1 LRAGEPTLIPAERVR
16 TALETAGSRRQG
28 CGPWQC
34 PAHDDRQ
41 ASLSVKEGRG
51 GRVLLHCHAGCE
63 TQDVLAALSLDWAD
77 LFPGDRNGKAR
88 AEIVATYDYTDADGH
103 LLYQT
108 VRYFPKA
115 FKRRR
120 PDGNG
125 GWTWSLQ
132 GVQQVLY
139 RLPRVL
145 AAVAATEPVYVVE
158 GEKDVHAVERAGAT
172 ATTVLGGVNG
182 TWPPEFSRLL
192 AKTCTVV
199 VADDDDPGRQRARR
213 IAASIGEHGGQVELV
228 GPVTG
233 KDASD
238 HLAAGKT
245 LADFLPLDAQ
255 AAVDVAVDGAELL
268 EEVYGALERYVVFP
282 SGEAAV
288 AVTLWVAASHA
299 QPAWE
304 HATRMVVKSPLKRC
318 GKTRLLD
325 VLEALSHNALPTVN
339 ISVAALVRSI
349 DEADPPTL
357 LLDEADTIFVR
368 RRGERAEAA
377 EDLRGILNA
386 GHRRGRPYIRW
397 DQAARAVERCPTFA
411 MAVLAAI
418 GDLPDTIEDRA
429 VVVAM
434 RRRAPGESVS
444 ALRRRDLPELAE
456 LAQRLHGWVRANLA
470 ALTDSRPAMPVEDRA
485 ADCWEPLVAVAE
497 LAGADW
503 PDLARGACR
512 NMAAAAAAD
521 EDGSL
526 GERLLTDLQA
536 VFRNDERL
544 ESKAIVQELHAVEEA
559 PWADLYGT
567 ALDARRLAKL
577 LRPYGVRPKV
587 LRMGETTAR
596 GYERADLLDPWRR
609 YVRNE
614 RNQRNNAGQGVT
626 DAAVLPQHDAERNA
640 PTSDVTD
647 VADVMQVTA
656 GDGRLPGVDPRNPGR
671 FRQA

>member
-255 AAVDVAVDGAELL
+255 AAVDFAVDGAELL

-377 EDLRGILNA
+377 EDLRGILTPA
-386 GHRRGRPYIRW
+386 TAAGGPTSVGTRRPAPSSAARPSRWQCWPPSVTCPTPSRIGRWWWPCDGGHRGSRSAPCVAVTFPSWPSWPSGCTAGCGPTWRRSPTAGRPCRW
-397 DQAARAVERCPTFA
+397 RIGRPTAGSLWSPSPSWPAPTGRTWPAEPAGIWRRLRRPTRTVRWASGSLPTCKRSSATTSGWSPRPSCKSCTRSRRRPGPTCTAQPWMHAGSPNCCVPTGCGRRCCAWERPPLGGTSAPTCSTR
-411 MAVLAAI
+411 
-418 GDLPDTIEDRA
+418 G
-429 VVVAM
+429 VAM
-434 RRRAPGESVS
+434 CATSVTS
-444 ALRRRDLPELAE
+444 VTTQARVLRTQPCYRNTTPSVTR
-456 LAQRLHGWVRANLA
+456 
-470 ALTDSRPAMPVEDRA
+470 RPA
-485 ADCWEPLVAVAE
+485 
-497 LAGADW
+497 
-503 PDLARGACR
+503 
-512 NMAAAAAAD
+512 
-521 EDGSL
+521 
-526 GERLLTDLQA
+526 T
-536 VFRNDERL
+536 
-544 ESKAIVQELHAVEEA
+544 
-559 PWADLYGT
+559 
-567 ALDARRLAKL
+567 
-577 LRPYGVRPKV
+577 
-587 LRMGETTAR
+587 LRMLR
-596 GYERADLLDPWRR
+596 MLCR
-609 YVRNE
+609 
-614 RNQRNNAGQGVT
+614 
-626 DAAVLPQHDAERNA
+626 
-640 PTSDVTD
+640 
-647 VADVMQVTA
+647 
-656 GDGRLPGVDPRNPGR
+656 
-671 FRQA
+671 